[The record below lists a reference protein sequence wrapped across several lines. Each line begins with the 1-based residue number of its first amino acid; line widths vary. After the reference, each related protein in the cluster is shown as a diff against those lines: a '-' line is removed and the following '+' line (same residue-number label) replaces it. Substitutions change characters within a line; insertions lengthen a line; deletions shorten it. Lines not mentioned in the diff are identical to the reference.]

1 MSDFNTRL
9 TATSTETWITPR
21 EVLRELGHFDLDP
34 CAALHQPWVTA
45 DRMLTVKD
53 NGLLHPW
60 SGRVW
65 LNPPYGKAA
74 EAFMERMAAHDGAGL
89 ALVFMRSDTRWF
101 QDAVLAT
108 ARYLL
113 LWRGRI
119 RFCREDGTQGQA
131 PNAASVLVAWSE
143 DELALLRRLEAHGRG
158 KLATLNQH

>member
-74 EAFMERMAAHDGAGL
+74 EAFMERMTAHDGAGL

-119 RFCREDGTQGQA
+119 RFCREDGTPGQA

-143 DELALLRRLEAHGRG
+143 AGSAGARKIGN
-158 KLATLNQH
+158 T